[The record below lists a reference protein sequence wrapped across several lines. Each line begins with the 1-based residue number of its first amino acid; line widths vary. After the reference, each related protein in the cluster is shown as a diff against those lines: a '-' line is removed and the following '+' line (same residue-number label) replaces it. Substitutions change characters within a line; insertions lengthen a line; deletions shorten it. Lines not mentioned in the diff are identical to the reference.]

1 MQQIE
6 LSNKAN
12 HYSNVFELIENYKS
26 GADTHLGVKPDFFKE
41 LTEVKRSTVS
51 SHFMEYLYRNSE
63 AELYLDLSFGREIPI
78 EHGMKLFPLKPEL
91 YVSHLNHMNETNTYN
106 YSDKQIFSDVYTDM
120 MDSFFEE
127 LTTKSDKYIFNSYL
141 PKRHE
146 NNINLIKSLYKK
158 QSSYAR
164 YVVSDSLLVEMV
176 KDEPSILGHK
186 TSRLTGATLLMRQL
200 CKANPLCAE
209 YACSPLTTK
218 AGVLSSDTTSQ
229 KVNKVNHW
237 LASSGERKFLKNAS
251 GGGMPRVK
259 TVAAPKPKFKI

>member
-1 MQQIE
+1 MQKIN
-6 LSNKAN
+6 LTNKATFYYN
-12 HYSNVFELIENYKS
+12 ALKLIQNYQS
-26 GADTHLGVKPDFFKE
+26 GIDAHLGVNQEFFFE
-41 LTEVKRSTVS
+41 MTNMKRSEAS
-51 SHFMEYLYRNSE
+51 IDFMDYLYRNSE
-63 AELYLDLSFGREIPI
+63 AELYLTLSFGREIPVA
-78 EHGMKLFPLKPEL
+78 HGMKLFPLKPEL

-127 LTTKSDKYIFNSYL
+127 LTTKSDKYIFDSYL